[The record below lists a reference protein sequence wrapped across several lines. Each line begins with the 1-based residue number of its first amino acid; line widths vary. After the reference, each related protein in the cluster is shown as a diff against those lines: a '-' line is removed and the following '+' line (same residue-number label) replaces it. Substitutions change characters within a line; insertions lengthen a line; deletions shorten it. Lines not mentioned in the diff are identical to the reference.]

1 MDFTYLIMQWY
12 GKNMRDLPWRRTT
25 DPYSIWVSEVILQQT
40 RVGQG
45 LSYYQRFLER
55 FPDIET
61 LAMAEEEDVMK
72 VWQGL
77 GYYTRARNMHHSARV
92 IVRDNHAR
100 FPASYD
106 ELRKMKGVGDYSA
119 SAISSIANGE
129 KQPVVDGNV
138 LRVIARYLGIEEP
151 VNTTVVRKKVKEF
164 LFKHISPDEP
174 GNFNQAMM
182 ELGALVCRPKQ
193 PICINC
199 PVRESCF
206 ALAANRTDDLPVV
219 NRAKPLRTRHF
230 HYLVITSG
238 KGNEKFTWLH
248 KRTGNDIWKNLY
260 DFPLIEAERELG
272 PDEIMEREEFRM
284 IFKDVSY
291 TVEPAISK
299 ARHILSHQ
307 ELKVIIVQV
316 LADLGDILVQVLT
329 DLGESKTYIKVPIS
343 EVHKYPVPRLIENYL
358 KKIEW

>member
-1 MDFTYLIMQWY
+1 MDFTYLIIQWY
-12 GKNMRDLPWRRTT
+12 WKNMRDLPWRRTT
-25 DPYSIWVSEVILQQT
+25 DPYRIWVSEVILQQT

-45 LSYYQRFLER
+45 LGYYQRFLER
-55 FPDIET
+55 FPDIES

-77 GYYTRARNMHHSARV
+77 GYYTRARNMHHSARAL
-92 IVRDNHAR
+92 VRDNQAR

-106 ELRKMKGVGDYSA
+106 ELRKLKGIGDYSA

-138 LRVIARYLGIEEP
+138 LRVISRYLGIEEP
-151 VNTTVVRKKVKEF
+151 VNSSAVRKRVKDF
-164 LFKHISPDEP
+164 LFKIIPPDEP

-193 PICINC
+193 PLCTNC
-199 PVRESCF
+199 PVVGSCF
-206 ALAANRTDDLPVV
+206 AFAADRTEELPVI
-219 NRAKPLRTRHF
+219 NKAKPLRTRYF
-230 HYLVITSG
+230 HYLVITAG

-248 KRTGNDIWKNLY
+248 KRSGNDIWKNLY
-260 DFPLIEAERELG
+260 DFPLIEVDRELG
-272 PDEIMEREEFRM
+272 LEDIMNHENFRS
-284 IFKDVSY
+284 IFKGVNF
-291 TVEPAISK
+291 TVEQSIST

-307 ELKVIIVQV
+307 ELKVIF
-316 LADLGDILVQVLT
+316 VQVLT
-329 DLGESKTYIKVPIS
+329 DLEDLKNYKKVPIS

-358 KKIEW
+358 KKIGW